1 MRTKVVIYAT
11 LLNCRE
17 EHELT
22 EAQSKTLLNTCEMK
36 IPLHVSGNIRLA
48 AKYDLTQ
55 VLHNVMG
62 DHKCLVDD

>member
-11 LLNCRE
+11 LLDCRE

-55 VLHNVMG
+55 V
-62 DHKCLVDD
+62 